1 MSDTLGNSLG
11 AALLD
16 QAARGVLKDPSS
28 AVRKL
33 QAQKTAAEQTA
44 NGETKGNVDLE
55 EAKEAAQDFE
65 AVFLAQMLQ
74 PMFEG
79 LGSDGIFGGGHAEKI
94 HRSLLVQE
102 YGKEIA
108 KQGGVGLAD
117 QVLKE
122 IVRLQENSE

>member
-1 MSDTLGNSLG
+1 MSDTLANNLG
-11 AALLD
+11 AALLN
-16 QAARGVLKDPSS
+16 QAAGSVLKDPE
-28 AVRKL
+28 
-33 QAQKTAAEQTA
+33 AAA
-44 NGETKGNVDLE
+44 RRLHPNLAG
-55 EAKEAAQDFE
+55 AKEAAQDFE

-108 KQGGVGLAD
+108 KQGGIGLAD